1 MRTQLALCK
10 AAGIDVSR
18 LDPMEMY
25 LIGGRIIHDEELRVR
40 ALRGSSID
48 RMKAI
53 QEMTAE
59 ERTNLR
65 ERVCGVLKFPETRQR

>member
-25 LIGGRIIHDEELRVR
+25 LIGGRIIHDEELRTR
-40 ALRGSSID
+40 ALTGSSVD
-48 RMKAI
+48 RMAAI
-53 QEMTAE
+53 QAMSPQ
-59 ERTNLR
+59 ERADLR
-65 ERVCGVLKFPETRQR
+65 ERVCGVLRFPGAKQ